1 MASLNP
7 LTREVVFKVVFY
19 GPGLGGKTT
28 TLQYIHAATKPEHR
42 GKMVSLATPMDRT
55 LYFDFLPLRVP
66 RVRGMSVRL
75 QLFTVPG
82 QVYYGATR
90 KLVLTGADGVVFV
103 ADSQGGRLDA
113 NKESLEDLIT
123 NLADHNRAL
132 VAVPHTFQWN
142 KRDLED
148 VVPIEEL
155 DRTFNPHGAP
165 SLGTVATRGA
175 GVFEGLERIMRLVMR
190 AYEADLPKADAPPGA
205 VRPDADDAGIAD
217 AIRGLAESP
226 YKPRSTP
233 FAGTRAV
240 RAEGGPSSLESI
252 PAPIPRRQSQ
262 PDLSSFASSWGPPPG
277 SANAAQS
284 TGMPPAAPPQPT
296 SPAAASVLAP
306 VSSVTST
313 PAADASP
320 AEAPDRAASS
330 DGKPGAAA
338 PRARDS
344 GPQRAASVQRVED
357 DHPSRRASS
366 PLPSAA
372 EHPAAQRPAA
382 PGDTS
387 RPKALRPPPV
397 EPEPPADEPGAPEE
411 PFTRMSFVELWSDS
425 EREAALDVERA
436 LAAEDWHKAT
446 MACDVLM
453 TRVLASAAG
462 LGGHADA
469 PRDPALVPLL
479 LGLDGRRYLAFR
491 SLVREAR
498 LGEPVD
504 VKDALDAYV
513 FALEARRAR
522 DAIGR

>member
-55 LYFDFLPLRVP
+55 LYFDFLPLRIP

-103 ADSQGGRLDA
+103 ADSQVGREDA

-132 VAVPHTFQWN
+132 VAVPHTFHWN
-142 KRDLED
+142 KRDLGD

-190 AYEADLPKADAPPGA
+190 AYEAELPKSEAAPGA
-205 VRPDADDAGIAD
+205 ARNEPDEAGIAD

-233 FAGTRAV
+233 FAGIRA
-240 RAEGGPSSLESI
+240 AKTEAPQSSLESI
-252 PAPIPRRQSQ
+252 PAPIPRRQSA
-262 PDLSSFASSWGPPPG
+262 PDLSAFATSWGPPPG
-277 SANAAQS
+277 SGTAS
-284 TGMPPAAPPQPT
+284 PPTGIPAVSPPRRASPMPP
-296 SPAAASVLAP
+296 SPAATSVLAA
-306 VSSVTST
+306 VSAVAAHEVAA
-313 PAADASP
+313 PAMGPEIHLVPDDPSSRTTTVPGALSP
-320 AEAPDRAASS
+320 AQKARAES
-330 DGKPGAAA
+330 DGATAPPGPLAT
-338 PRARDS
+338 PQEAR
-344 GPQRAASVQRVED
+344 GP
-357 DHPSRRASS
+357 
-366 PLPSAA
+366 
-372 EHPAAQRPAA
+372 
-382 PGDTS
+382 
-387 RPKALRPPPV
+387 
-397 EPEPPADEPGAPEE
+397 
-411 PFTRMSFVELWSDS
+411 SFVELWSDS

-436 LAAEDWHKAT
+436 LVSERGGGAA
-446 MACDVLM
+446 MACDVLL

-462 LGGHADA
+462 LAGHADA

-491 SLVREAR
+491 ALVRRAR
-498 LGEPVD
+498 LGEKVEM
-504 VKDALDAYV
+504 KDALDAYV

-522 DAIGR
+522 DTIGR

>member
-55 LYFDFLPLRVP
+55 LYFDFLPLRIP

-90 KLVLTGADGVVFV
+90 KLVLTGADGIVFV
-103 ADSQGGRLDA
+103 ADSQLGREDA
-113 NKESLEDLIT
+113 NRESLEDLIT

-132 VAVPHTFQWN
+132 VSVPHTFHWN
-142 KRDLED
+142 KRDIGD
-148 VVPIEEL
+148 VVPIEDL

-190 AYEADLPKADAPPGA
+190 AYEAELPRNDATPGSMRADS
-205 VRPDADDAGIAD
+205 DEAGIAD

-226 YKPRSTP
+226 YKPRVTP

-240 RAEGGPSSLESI
+240 RADSPPSGLESI
-252 PAPIPRRQSQ
+252 PAPIPRRQSA
-262 PDLSSFASSWGPPPG
+262 PDLSAFAPSWGQPA
-277 SANAAQS
+277 SATAAS
-284 TGMPPAAPPQPT
+284 PASGTPAVSSAPSPPPQPT
-296 SPAAASVLAP
+296 SPAASSVLSAVAAVSP
-306 VSSVTST
+306 VQAWSPVVTSVAEDISMRT
-313 PAADASP
+313 TTVPGDPAHSPIDILPADPGRELRSSQRPTDEPPAPRSP
-320 AEAPDRAASS
+320 IPRPPLRPDGV
-330 DGKPGAAA
+330 DGAAA
-338 PRARDS
+338 
-344 GPQRAASVQRVED
+344 AA
-357 DHPSRRASS
+357 
-366 PLPSAA
+366 AA
-372 EHPAAQRPAA
+372 ATTP
-382 PGDTS
+382 
-387 RPKALRPPPV
+387 
-397 EPEPPADEPGAPEE
+397 PEE
-411 PFTRMSFVELWSDS
+411 GLAGGISFVALWSDS

-436 LAAEDWHKAT
+436 LGAEDAGAAA
-446 MACDVLM
+446 MALDVLL

-462 LGGHADA
+462 LAGHADA
-469 PRDPALVPLL
+469 PRDPAVVPLL

-491 SLVREAR
+491 ALVRGARMGEAVTLR
-498 LGEPVD
+498 
-504 VKDALDAYV
+504 DALDAYV

-522 DAIGR
+522 EAMAR

>member
-55 LYFDFLPLRVP
+55 LYFDFLPLRIP

-90 KLVLTGADGVVFV
+90 KLVLTGADGIVFV
-103 ADSQGGRLDA
+103 ADSQLGREDA
-113 NKESLEDLIT
+113 NRESLEDLIT

-132 VAVPHTFQWN
+132 VSVPHTFHWN
-142 KRDLED
+142 KRDIGD
-148 VVPIEEL
+148 VVPIEDL

-190 AYEADLPKADAPPGA
+190 AYEAELPRNDATPGSLRADS
-205 VRPDADDAGIAD
+205 DETGIAD

-226 YKPRSTP
+226 YKPRVTP

-240 RAEGGPSSLESI
+240 RADSPPSGLESI
-252 PAPIPRRQSQ
+252 PAPIPRRQSA
-262 PDLSSFASSWGPPPG
+262 PDLSAFAPSWGPPASATVG
-277 SANAAQS
+277 SPSSGTAAVS
-284 TGMPPAAPPQPT
+284 PPPPQPPQPT
-296 SPAAASVLAP
+296 SPAASSVLSAVSAVAP
-306 VSSVTST
+306 VQAWAPIVTSVAEDISLRT
-313 PAADASP
+313 TTVPGDPAHSPVDILPAVDAGRELRTSQRPTDEPPAPRSP
-320 AEAPDRAASS
+320 IPRPPLRPDGV
-330 DGKPGAAA
+330 DGAGAAA
-338 PRARDS
+338 A
-344 GPQRAASVQRVED
+344 
-357 DHPSRRASS
+357 
-366 PLPSAA
+366 AA
-372 EHPAAQRPAA
+372 EPRDGVAS
-382 PGDTS
+382 GI
-387 RPKALRPPPV
+387 
-397 EPEPPADEPGAPEE
+397 
-411 PFTRMSFVELWSDS
+411 SFVELWSDS

-436 LAAEDWHKAT
+436 LVAEDAGAAA
-446 MACDVLM
+446 MALDVLL

-462 LGGHADA
+462 LAGNADA
-469 PRDPALVPLL
+469 PRDPAVVPLL

-491 SLVREAR
+491 SLVRGARMGEAVHMR
-498 LGEPVD
+498 
-504 VKDALDAYV
+504 DALDAYV

-522 DAIGR
+522 EAMAR